1 MKTAGKNIDI
11 NLQAMGKMSEICDV
25 LERSGYQGRDLET
38 YLVRLL
44 FCFFAD
50 DTGIFCK
57 GQLYDYILHTNHSDG
72 VLTDTIMKLFAVLDR
87 RKDDREG
94 FSEELA
100 EFPYINGRMFAG
112 ELPVHPLADSVR
124 NLLLSSQEIAW
135 GRLSPAIF
143 GAMFQEIMN
152 QKTRR
157 EWGTYYTSEE
167 NIRKLIRPLFLD
179 NLWAEFHSIK
189 HSRHKLLAFH
199 EKLTELRFLDPA
211 CGCGNFLIV
220 TYQELRRLELEVIRN
235 LYDMNQRV
243 LDVGMY
249 CRVQVSQFYGI
260 EYEPFQAHIAK
271 VCMWLADHQLNME
284 AADAFGMYYA
294 RIPLVQSASIVE
306 GNALSM
312 DWNEVV
318 AAGQL
323 NYIIGNPPFVG
334 ARLMNEGQKQ
344 DIRNV
349 FRGSSAAGNMDYVTA
364 WYRKAA
370 SYMAETQIR
379 AAFVSTNSICQ
390 GEQAAMLWKSLKFNY
405 HTGIDFAY
413 RSFVWNN
420 EARGQAKVHC
430 VIIGFSDWSVRDADS
445 EKKSLFDG
453 DEEWKVSHINGYLIA
468 APDVYVQP
476 RRSPVSEWVPAMT
489 FGSMANDGG
498 DLILQ
503 PEEAD
508 FLMMKYP
515 QLKEEGAIRPF
526 IGSEEYINRKQ
537 RYCLWLLGIRPEVY
551 ENIPEIQRRIQAVKS
566 FREYSPRAA
575 TRKLAKF
582 PEIFGE
588 IRQPEQG
595 KYILV
600 PRVSSWRRSYIPMGF
615 LPAETIASDAAQM
628 VPQATEELFGILTS
642 AMHMAWVRAV
652 AGRLKSDYRYSSSI
666 VYNNFPFPDLDRESA
681 DDIHEKAARVLA
693 IREQYAEVPLA
704 WLYDDTS
711 MPSALK
717 NAHRELDLA
726 VDRSYGYEFDTEK
739 ERVIFLMDLYSKL

>member
-235 LYDMNQRV
+235 VCDMNQRV

-271 VCMWLADHQLNME
+271 VCMLA
-284 AADAFGMYYA
+284 G
-294 RIPLVQSASIVE
+294 R
-306 GNALSM
+306 
-312 DWNEVV
+312 
-318 AAGQL
+318 
-323 NYIIGNPPFVG
+323 PPAEHGSGGCV
-334 ARLMNEGQKQ
+334 RHVLMP
-344 DIRNV
+344 V
-349 FRGSSAAGNMDYVTA
+349 FL
-364 WYRKAA
+364 WYSLLR
-370 SYMAETQIR
+370 
-379 AAFVSTNSICQ
+379 
-390 GEQAAMLWKSLKFNY
+390 LWK
-405 HTGIDFAY
+405 AM
-413 RSFVWNN
+413 
-420 EARGQAKVHC
+420 
-430 VIIGFSDWSVRDADS
+430 
-445 EKKSLFDG
+445 
-453 DEEWKVSHINGYLIA
+453 
-468 APDVYVQP
+468 
-476 RRSPVSEWVPAMT
+476 RSPWTGMRSLRPVS
-489 FGSMANDGG
+489 
-498 DLILQ
+498 
-503 PEEAD
+503 
-508 FLMMKYP
+508 
-515 QLKEEGAIRPF
+515 
-526 IGSEEYINRKQ
+526 
-537 RYCLWLLGIRPEVY
+537 
-551 ENIPEIQRRIQAVKS
+551 
-566 FREYSPRAA
+566 
-575 TRKLAKF
+575 
-582 PEIFGE
+582 
-588 IRQPEQG
+588 
-595 KYILV
+595 
-600 PRVSSWRRSYIPMGF
+600 
-615 LPAETIASDAAQM
+615 
-628 VPQATEELFGILTS
+628 
-642 AMHMAWVRAV
+642 
-652 AGRLKSDYRYSSSI
+652 
-666 VYNNFPFPDLDRESA
+666 
-681 DDIHEKAARVLA
+681 
-693 IREQYAEVPLA
+693 
-704 WLYDDTS
+704 
-711 MPSALK
+711 
-717 NAHRELDLA
+717 
-726 VDRSYGYEFDTEK
+726 
-739 ERVIFLMDLYSKL
+739 